1 MSKKQRIYT
10 DQFKAEAI
18 KLIEQNDGNVSATA
32 RELGISMQTLSN
44 WFNKAKSGKL
54 AGTEQYDPKLV
65 ALLEENKK
73 LKNQLKIAEMEREF
87 LKKAAAYF
95 AKESQ

>member
-32 RELGISMQTLSN
+32 RELGISMQMLSN

-87 LKKAAAYF
+87 LKKEAAYF

>member
-1 MSKKQRIYT
+1 MSKKPNIYT
-10 DQFKAEAI
+10 DQFKIEAI

-87 LKKAAAYF
+87 KKKAAAYF